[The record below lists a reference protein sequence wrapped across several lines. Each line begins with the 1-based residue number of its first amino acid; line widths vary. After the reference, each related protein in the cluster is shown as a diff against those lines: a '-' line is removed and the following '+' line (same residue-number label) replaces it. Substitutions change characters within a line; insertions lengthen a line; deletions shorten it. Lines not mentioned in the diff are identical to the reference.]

1 MSHKISDLWNSLSD
15 ELFARVDDD
24 FVDNFRTP
32 GGANNRLAAW
42 DPFDATMRYY
52 KFILFEAARHRPESF
67 YDLYRRLGDTSV
79 GNPVSVKVKSL
90 DINLD
95 YLFSVDEFLF
105 LDSAM
110 DTRSVD
116 TVIEIGAGFGRTCHA
131 LTRLLPHLDSY
142 TIIDLPQLLKLS
154 RAVLTR
160 TVPDQMNKI
169 SFVDATD
176 ENAWRG
182 IESDLVINIDSFQE
196 IPPETIDK
204 YYESVIRNA
213 GAFYIKNPIGKYTP
227 DSVGVG
233 TAAGNPARLQDVFS
247 LGYCRDVID
256 IFDEDALLPARAA
269 FVSAYA
275 PGDDWRAAAQAPM
288 ELVPYYHNTLYLRTT

>member
-1 MSHKISDLWNSLSD
+1 LSHKISELWNSLSD
-15 ELFARVDDD
+15 ELFAQVDDD
-24 FVDNFRTP
+24 FVDSFRMP

-67 YDLYRRLGDTSV
+67 YDLYRRLGDTNV
-79 GNPVSVKVKSL
+79 GNPVSVKVKNL
-90 DINLD
+90 NINLD

-110 DTRSVD
+110 DTRSID
-116 TVIEIGAGFGRTCHA
+116 NVIEIGAGFGRTCHA
-131 LTRLLPHLDSY
+131 LTRLLPRLNSY

-160 TVPDQMNKI
+160 TVPDQIDKI

-176 ENAWRG
+176 EDAWRG
-182 IESDLVINIDSFQE
+182 MESDLIINIDSFQE
-196 IPPETIDK
+196 IPPQTIDN
-204 YYESVIRNA
+204 YYEHIIRNA
-213 GAFYIKNPIGKYTP
+213 RAFYVKNPIGKYAP
-227 DSVGVG
+227 ESVGAG
-233 TAAGNPARLQDVFS
+233 TPQDPARLQDVFS

-256 IFDEDALLPARAA
+256 IFDEDALLPARAE
-269 FVSAYA
+269 FVAAYA
-275 PGDDWRAAAQAPM
+275 PGPDWRTAAQAPM
-288 ELVPYYHNTLYLRTT
+288 ELVPYYHNTLYLRDA